1 MPIGDIC
8 VREVVT
14 ATRETTRQQAAQL
27 MRENHVGDL
36 LVVEQRNGVRMPVGI
51 VTDRD
56 IVVAVV
62 AADLDPAVLSVG
74 DIMGPDLETVQED
87 EGIFETLNQ
96 MRDAGVR
103 RIPVVSEE
111 NALVGIV
118 STDDIVQLL
127 ADEMTEVAKLI
138 SREQRRE
145 MATRK

>member
-14 ATRETTRQQAAQL
+14 ATRETTIQQAAQL

-36 LVVEQRNGVRMPVGI
+36 LVVEQQGEVRTPVGI

-62 AADLDPAVLSVG
+62 ALGLDPTVLSVG

-103 RIPVVSEE
+103 RIPVVSEQ

-145 MATRK
+145 MATRR

>member
-14 ATRETTRQQAAQL
+14 ATRETTIQEAAQL

-36 LVVEQRNGVRMPVGI
+36 LVVDQQNGVRTPIGI

-56 IVVAVV
+56 IVIAVV
-62 AADLDPAVLSVG
+62 APGLDPAVLSVG
-74 DIMGPDLETVQED
+74 DVMGPELETVDQD
-87 EGIFETLNQ
+87 EGIFETLHQ

-103 RIPVVSEE
+103 RVPVVSENNE
-111 NALVGIV
+111 LIGIV

>member
-1 MPIGDIC
+1 
-8 VREVVT
+8 
-14 ATRETTRQQAAQL
+14 

-36 LVVEQRNGVRMPVGI
+36 LVVDQQNGVRTPVGI

-56 IVVAVV
+56 IVIAVV
-62 AADLDPAVLSVG
+62 APGLDPAVLSVG
-74 DIMGPDLETVQED
+74 DVMGPELETVDED
-87 EGIFETLNQ
+87 EGIFETLHQ

-103 RIPVVSEE
+103 RIPVVNE
-111 NALVGIV
+111 NNELIGIV

>member
-14 ATRETTRQQAAQL
+14 ATRETTIQKAAQL

-36 LVVEQRNGVRMPVGI
+36 LVVEQRNGLRSPVGI

-62 AADLDPAVLSVG
+62 APGLDPAVLSVG

-87 EGIFETLNQ
+87 DGIFETLNQ
-96 MRDAGVR
+96 MRDAGIR
-103 RIPVVSEE
+103 RIPVVSEGH
-111 NALVGIV
+111 ALVGIV

>member
-14 ATRETTRQQAAQL
+14 ATRETTIQQAAQL

-36 LVVEQRNGVRMPVGI
+36 LVVEQQAGLRTPIGI

-56 IVVAVV
+56 IVVALV
-62 AADLDPAVLSVG
+62 APGLDPAVLSVG
-74 DIMGPDLETVQED
+74 AIMGPDLETVRED
-87 EGIFETLNQ
+87 EGIFETLNE

-103 RIPVVSEE
+103 RIPVVSDQ
-111 NALVGIV
+111 NALIGIV
-118 STDDIVQLL
+118 STDDILQLL

>member
-14 ATRETTRQQAAQL
+14 AKRETTIQQAAQL

-36 LVVEQRNGVRMPVGI
+36 LVVEQPNGVRTPVGI

-62 AADLDPAVLSVG
+62 AQGLDPAVLSVG
-74 DIMGPDLETVQED
+74 DIMGPKLETVEEG

-103 RIPVVSEE
+103 RIPVVTDQ
-111 NALVGIV
+111 NALVGII

>member
-14 ATRETTRQQAAQL
+14 ATRETTIQKAAQL

-36 LVVEQRNGVRMPVGI
+36 LVVEQRNGLRSPVGI

-62 AADLDPAVLSVG
+62 APGLDPAVLSVG

-87 EGIFETLNQ
+87 DGIFETLNQ
-96 MRDAGVR
+96 MRDAGIR
-103 RIPVVSEE
+103 RIPVVSEDH
-111 NALVGIV
+111 ALVGIV

>member
-14 ATRETTRQQAAQL
+14 ATRETTIQQAAQL

-36 LVVEQRNGVRMPVGI
+36 LVVDQQNGVRTPVGI

-56 IVVAVV
+56 IVISVV
-62 AADLDPAVLSVG
+62 AMGLDPAVLSVG
-74 DIMGPDLETVQED
+74 DIMGPDLETVDED
-87 EGIFETLNQ
+87 EGIFETLHQ
-96 MRDAGVR
+96 MREAGVR
-103 RIPVVSEE
+103 RVPVVGRTRE
-111 NALVGIV
+111 LIGIV
-118 STDDIVQLL
+118 STDDLVQLL

>member
-8 VREVVT
+8 IREVVT
-14 ATRETTRQQAAQL
+14 ASRETTIQQAAQL

-36 LVVEQRNGVRMPVGI
+36 LVIDQQNGVRTPVGI

-62 AADLDPAVLSVG
+62 ALGLDPRVLSVG
-74 DIMGPDLETVQED
+74 DVMGPELQTVRED
-87 EGIFETLNQ
+87 EGIFETLHQ

-103 RIPVVSEE
+103 RIPVVSEQK
-111 NALVGIV
+111 ALVGIV

>member
-14 ATRETTRQQAAQL
+14 ATRETTVQQAAQL

-36 LVVEQRNGVRMPVGI
+36 LVVEHVNGVRRPVGI

-56 IVVAVV
+56 IAVTVVAPG
-62 AADLDPAVLSVG
+62 LDPAVLSVG
-74 DIMGPDLETVQED
+74 DIMGPELKTVAED
-87 EGIFETLNQ
+87 EGIFETLHQ

-103 RIPVVSEE
+103 RIPVVTNQ
-111 NALVGIV
+111 NALAGIV

-127 ADEMTEVAKLI
+127 ADEMNELAKLI

-145 MATRK
+145 MVTRR

>member
-14 ATRETTRQQAAQL
+14 ATRETTVQQAAQL

-36 LVVEQRNGVRMPVGI
+36 PVVEQISGVRVPVGI

-56 IVVAVV
+56 VVVAVV
-62 AADLDPAVLSVG
+62 ALGLDPAVLSVG
-74 DIMGPDLETVQED
+74 DIMGPELRTVDED
-87 EGIFETLNQ
+87 EGIFETLHL

-103 RIPVVSEE
+103 RIPVVTSQ
-111 NALVGIV
+111 NALAGII

-127 ADEMTEVAKLI
+127 ADELTEVAKLI

-145 MATRK
+145 MVTRR

>member
-14 ATRETTRQQAAQL
+14 ATRETTIQQAAQL

-36 LVVEQRNGVRMPVGI
+36 LVVEQMNGARTPVGI

-62 AADLDPAVLSVG
+62 ALGLDPAVLSVG
-74 DIMGPDLETVQED
+74 DIMGPELKTVDED
-87 EGIFETLNQ
+87 EGIFETLHQ
-96 MRDAGVR
+96 MRDEGVR
-103 RIPVVSEE
+103 RIPVVTNQ

-145 MATRK
+145 MVTRR

>member
-14 ATRETTRQQAAQL
+14 ATSETTIQQAAQL

-36 LVVEQRNGVRMPVGI
+36 LVVDQQNGVRTPVGI

-56 IVVAVV
+56 IVIAVV
-62 AADLDPAVLSVG
+62 APGLDPAVLSVG
-74 DIMGPDLETVQED
+74 DVMGPELETVDED
-87 EGIFETLNQ
+87 EGIFETLHQ

-103 RIPVVSEE
+103 RIPVVNE
-111 NALVGIV
+111 NNELIGIV

-145 MATRK
+145 MAMRK

>member
-14 ATRETTRQQAAQL
+14 ATRETTIQQAAQL

-36 LVVEQRNGVRMPVGI
+36 LVVEQRSGVRMPVGI

>member
-14 ATRETTRQQAAQL
+14 ATRETTVQQAAQL

-36 LVVEQRNGVRMPVGI
+36 LVVEHVNGVRQPVGI

-56 IVVAVV
+56 IAVAVV
-62 AADLDPAVLSVG
+62 APGLDPAVLSVG
-74 DIMGPDLETVQED
+74 DIMGPELKTVDED
-87 EGIFETLNQ
+87 EGIFETLHQ

-103 RIPVVSEE
+103 RIPVVT
-111 NALVGIV
+111 NQKALAGIV

-127 ADEMTEVAKLI
+127 ADELTEVAKLI

-145 MATRK
+145 MVTRR

>member
-8 VREVVT
+8 VRDVVT
-14 ATRETTRQQAAQL
+14 ATRETTIQQAAQL

-36 LVVEQRNGVRMPVGI
+36 LVVEQQGEVRTPVGI

-62 AADLDPAVLSVG
+62 ALGLDPTVLSVG

-103 RIPVVSEE
+103 RIPVVSEQ
-111 NALVGIV
+111 NALVGIL

-145 MATRK
+145 MATRR

>member
-14 ATRETTRQQAAQL
+14 ATSETTIQQAARL

-36 LVVEQRNGVRMPVGI
+36 LVVDQQNGVRTPVGI

-56 IVVAVV
+56 IVIAVV
-62 AADLDPAVLSVG
+62 APGLDPAVLSVG
-74 DIMGPDLETVQED
+74 DVMGPELETVDED
-87 EGIFETLNQ
+87 EGIFETLHQ

-103 RIPVVSEE
+103 RIPVVNE
-111 NALVGIV
+111 NNELIGIV

>member
-14 ATRETTRQQAAQL
+14 ATRETTIQQAAQL

-36 LVVEQRNGVRMPVGI
+36 LVVEQQAGLRTPIGI

-62 AADLDPAVLSVG
+62 APGLDPAVLSVG
-74 DIMGPDLETVQED
+74 DIMGPDLETVRED
-87 EGIFETLNQ
+87 EGIFETLNE

-103 RIPVVSEE
+103 RIPVVSDQ
-111 NALVGIV
+111 NALIGIV
-118 STDDIVQLL
+118 STDDILQLL

>member
-14 ATRETTRQQAAQL
+14 ATRETTIQQAAQL

-36 LVVEQRNGVRMPVGI
+36 LVVDQQNEVRTPVGI

-56 IVVAVV
+56 IVIAVV
-62 AADLDPAVLSVG
+62 APGLDPAILSVG
-74 DIMGPDLETVQED
+74 DIMGPELETVTED
-87 EGIFETLNQ
+87 EGIFETLHQ

-103 RIPVVSEE
+103 RIPVVNE
-111 NALVGIV
+111 NNELTGIV

-145 MATRK
+145 ITARR

>member
-14 ATRETTRQQAAQL
+14 ATKDTTVQQAAQL

-36 LVVEQRNGVRMPVGI
+36 LIVEQNHGARRPIGI

-56 IVVAVV
+56 IAVAVV
-62 AADLDPAVLSVG
+62 ALGLDPAALSVG
-74 DIMGPDLETVQED
+74 EIMGPELKTVDED
-87 EGIFETLNQ
+87 EGIFETLHF

-103 RIPVVSEE
+103 RVPVVDSE
-111 NALVGIV
+111 NALVGVV
-118 STDDIVQLL
+118 STDDIIQLL

-145 MATRK
+145 MVTRR

>member
-8 VREVVT
+8 VHEVVT
-14 ATRETTRQQAAQL
+14 ATRETTIQQAAQL

-36 LVVEQRNGVRMPVGI
+36 LVVDQHDGVRTPVGI

-56 IVVAVV
+56 IVIAVV
-62 AADLDPAVLSVG
+62 AMGLDPAVLSVG
-74 DIMGPDLETVQED
+74 DIMGPDLETVDED
-87 EGIFETLNQ
+87 DGIFETLHQ
-96 MRDAGVR
+96 MREAGVR
-103 RIPVVSEE
+103 RIPVVGRNKE
-111 NALVGIV
+111 LIGIV
-118 STDDIVQLL
+118 STDDLVQLL

>member
-14 ATRETTRQQAAQL
+14 ATRETTVQQAAQL

-36 LVVEQRNGVRMPVGI
+36 LVVEHVNGVRKPVGI

-56 IVVAVV
+56 IAVTVVAPG
-62 AADLDPAVLSVG
+62 LDPAVLSVG
-74 DIMGPDLETVQED
+74 DIMGPELKTVDED
-87 EGIFETLNQ
+87 EGIFETLHQ

-103 RIPVVSEE
+103 RIPVVTNQ
-111 NALVGIV
+111 NALAGIV

-127 ADEMTEVAKLI
+127 ADELTEVAKLI

-145 MATRK
+145 MVTRR

>member
-14 ATRETTRQQAAQL
+14 ATRETTVQQAAQL

-36 LVVEQRNGVRMPVGI
+36 LVVEHINGVRQPVGI

-56 IVVAVV
+56 IAVAVV
-62 AADLDPAVLSVG
+62 APGLDPAVLSVG
-74 DIMGPDLETVQED
+74 DIMGPELKTVDED
-87 EGIFETLNQ
+87 EGIFETLHQ

-103 RIPVVSEE
+103 RIPVVT
-111 NALVGIV
+111 NQKALAGII

-127 ADEMTEVAKLI
+127 ADELTEVAKLI

-145 MATRK
+145 MVTRR

>member
-14 ATRETTRQQAAQL
+14 ATRETTIQQAAQL

-36 LVVEQRNGVRMPVGI
+36 LVVDQQNGARTPVGI

-56 IVVAVV
+56 IVIAVV
-62 AADLDPAVLSVG
+62 APGLDPAVLSVG
-74 DIMGPDLETVQED
+74 DVMGPELETVNED
-87 EGIFETLNQ
+87 EGIFETLHH

-103 RIPVVSEE
+103 RIPVVRDNNE
-111 NALVGIV
+111 LIGIV

>member
-14 ATRETTRQQAAQL
+14 ATRETTVQQAAQL

-36 LVVEQRNGVRMPVGI
+36 LVVEHINGVRQPVGI

-56 IVVAVV
+56 IAVAVV
-62 AADLDPAVLSVG
+62 APGLDPAVLSVG
-74 DIMGPDLETVQED
+74 DIMGPELKTVDED
-87 EGIFETLNQ
+87 EGIFETLHQ

-103 RIPVVSEE
+103 RIPVVTSQK
-111 NALVGIV
+111 ALAGIV

-127 ADEMTEVAKLI
+127 ADELTEVAKLI

-145 MATRK
+145 MVTRR

>member
-14 ATRETTRQQAAQL
+14 ATRETTIQQAAQL

-36 LVVEQRNGVRMPVGI
+36 LVVEQRGGVRTPVGI

-62 AADLDPAVLSVG
+62 APGLDAAVLSVG
-74 DIMGPDLETVQED
+74 DVMGRELETVQED

-96 MRDAGVR
+96 MRDAGIR
-103 RIPVVSEE
+103 RIPVVSDR

>member
-8 VREVVT
+8 VRQVVT
-14 ATRETTRQQAAQL
+14 ATRETTVQQAAQL

-36 LVVEQRNGVRMPVGI
+36 LIVEQNHGARTPIGI

-56 IVVAVV
+56 IAVAVV
-62 AADLDPAVLSVG
+62 ALGLDPAVLSVG
-74 DIMGPDLETVQED
+74 DIMGPELQTVDED
-87 EGIFETLNQ
+87 EGIFETLHQ

-103 RIPVVSEE
+103 RIPVVTQEHS
-111 NALVGIV
+111 LIGIV
-118 STDDIVQLL
+118 STDDIIQLL

-145 MATRK
+145 VVTRR

>member
-14 ATRETTRQQAAQL
+14 ATRETTIQQAAQL

-36 LVVEQRNGVRMPVGI
+36 LVVDQHEGVRTPVGI

-56 IVVAVV
+56 IVMAVV
-62 AADLDPAVLSVG
+62 APGLDPAVLSVG
-74 DIMGPDLETVQED
+74 DIMGPDLQTVNED
-87 EGIFETLNQ
+87 EGLFETLHQ
-96 MRDAGVR
+96 MRDAGIR
-103 RIPVVSEE
+103 RIPVVTSQY
-111 NALVGIV
+111 ALVGIV